1 MAHGNSGEQP
11 HANAETSAQA
21 NPGTKS
27 RKVLIRAQLFILL
40 SVIGPGLITAI
51 VDNDTGGITTY
62 SIAGAQFGYAL
73 LWLLIPILL
82 VLIIIQEMS
91 ARMGV
96 VTGKGFSDL
105 IRERFGLR
113 VTFYTML
120 VLIIVNFANVISE
133 FAGIAAGGEIF
144 GISKFILVPLCS
156 VLIWFIIVKG
166 SYKSV
171 ERVFMVICIFYV
183 AYVISG
189 LMAKPDWGVI
199 FHETVNPHLSFS
211 TAYIMLVVG
220 LIGTTI
226 APWMQFY
233 LQSSIVE
240 KGIKIE
246 EYKYSKLDVIVG
258 SFGTVIIALFI
269 IIATAA
275 TIFKSGQGAMIKD
288 AADAAIAL
296 APLAGQYATYLFAF
310 GLFNAGLFSAA
321 ILPLST
327 SYSVCEGLG
336 WETGVNKK
344 LREAP
349 QFYTIFTALI
359 VFGAGVILLIP
370 NKFLIMV
377 MYLSQVLNGVL
388 LPVILI
394 MMLILI
400 NNKKIMGKHVNSP
413 VMNVVGWGVS
423 GILIVLSTCM
433 IVLTVWPGLR

>member
-1 MAHGNSGEQP
+1 MTRSASGEQ
-11 HANAETSAQA
+11 ARADAEARVQA
-21 NPGTKS
+21 APGKKPIKLFS
-27 RKVLIRAQLFILL
+27 RAQFFILL

-96 VTGKGFSDL
+96 VTGKGLSDL

-113 VTFYTML
+113 VTFYTMI
-120 VLIIVNFANVISE
+120 VLIVVNFANVISE

-156 VLIWFIIVKG
+156 ILIWYIIVKG
-166 SYKSV
+166 NYKSV
-171 ERVFMVICIFYV
+171 ERIFLVVCIFYV

-189 LMAKPDWGVI
+189 LMAKPDWGQI
-199 FHETVNPHLSFS
+199 LHESVRPHISFS

-275 TIFKSGQGAMIKD
+275 TIFASGQGAMIKD
-288 AADAAIAL
+288 AADAARAL
-296 APLAGQYATYLFAF
+296 VPLAGQYAAYLFAF

-321 ILPLST
+321 ILPIST

-336 WETGVNKK
+336 WETGVNKGFK
-344 LREAP
+344 EAP

-359 VFGAGVILLIP
+359 VFGAAIILLIP
-370 NKFLIMV
+370 NHLLIMV
-377 MYLSQVLNGVL
+377 MYLSQVLNGLL
-388 LPVILI
+388 LPAILI
-394 MMLILI
+394 MMLLLI
-400 NNKKIMGKHVNSP
+400 NNKKIMGKHVNKP
-413 VMNVVGWGVS
+413 VMNVVSWAVG
-423 GILIVLSTCM
+423 GILIVLSLIM
-433 IVLTVWPGLR
+433 IVMTVWPGIM